1 MSEATRRLS
10 VGMSAERQG
19 GEAAAAA
26 LISYETVGRSPRP
39 VYPLDF
45 VSLSLYNIFVQHE
58 EHMSKQVSYSYARQN
73 FAEILTEAADTQ
85 EPVIVSR
92 RGHEDVAIL
101 PASELRSLEE
111 TAHLMRSPANARRL
125 LTALHRAL
133 SNEGRP
139 ESTAELRSELEL
151 E

>member
-1 MSEATRRLS
+1 
-10 VGMSAERQG
+10 
-19 GEAAAAA
+19 
-26 LISYETVGRSPRP
+26 
-39 VYPLDF
+39 
-45 VSLSLYNIFVQHE
+45 
-58 EHMSKQVSYSYARQN
+58 MSKQVTYSYARQN

-85 EPVIVSR
+85 EAVIVSR

-125 LTALHRAL
+125 LAALHRAL
-133 SNEGRP
+133 SDDGQP
-139 ESTAELRSELEL
+139 ESTAALRAELEL